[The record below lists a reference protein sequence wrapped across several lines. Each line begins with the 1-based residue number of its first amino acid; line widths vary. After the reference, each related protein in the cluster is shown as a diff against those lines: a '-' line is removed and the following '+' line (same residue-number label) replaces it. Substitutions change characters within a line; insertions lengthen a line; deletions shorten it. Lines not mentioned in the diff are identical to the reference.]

1 MSDYSEFTFTLD
13 NRLAAVSAIN
23 DGSAVLATDG
33 ISCCVR
39 RICGCRQSDAV
50 GTLRPYRRLRRAS
63 DGVGYTAISCE
74 GSRIY
79 RLNDAF
85 CECGYTELESGCG
98 CGCRCG
104 CSDECDYCLT
114 DAMTVSIGEK
124 AFYIGAFG
132 HSAYLFDNTGK
143 RLSKLCETARSE
155 YLDSFISFGAERYAS
170 VTSCGSSQTVTVS
183 DGGRLQSALLGR
195 CGVLRMLFAEGE
207 VIYGLFGRN
216 YLYNRIIP
224 IYSQGILTLPTIE
237 NQTFSC

>member
-104 CSDECDYCLT
+104 CGCSDECDYCLT
-114 DAMTVSIGEK
+114 DAMTISIGAIKTEPHPNIPRRNGVIVFPAK
-124 AFYIGAFG
+124 PELPG
-132 HSAYLFDNTGK
+132 NMRKKT
-143 RLSKLCETARSE
+143 TAN
-155 YLDSFISFGAERYAS
+155 AS
-170 VTSCGSSQTVTVS
+170 TPHT
-183 DGGRLQSALLGR
+183 
-195 CGVLRMLFAEGE
+195 
-207 VIYGLFGRN
+207 
-216 YLYNRIIP
+216 
-224 IYSQGILTLPTIE
+224 
-237 NQTFSC
+237 